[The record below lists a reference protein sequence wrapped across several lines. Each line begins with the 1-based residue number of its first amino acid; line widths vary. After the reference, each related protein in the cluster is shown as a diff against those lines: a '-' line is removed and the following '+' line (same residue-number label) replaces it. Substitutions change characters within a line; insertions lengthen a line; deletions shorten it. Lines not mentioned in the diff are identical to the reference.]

1 MSGIECDSIAGKCSF
16 CIFIER
22 RILTGDPFMK
32 PELRSLIPKL
42 NRYLLLLLVFIC
54 SLSVFLLLYPIS
66 SKSPQSDLDNKATLP
81 GVRIPADLFYI
92 QLLGE
97 GKARFN
103 SQLIKKYTIEER
115 NRNE

>member
-1 MSGIECDSIAGKCSF
+1 
-16 CIFIER
+16 
-22 RILTGDPFMK
+22 MK

-81 GVRIPADLFYI
+81 GAEIQSLIQMTKHKVTPPKLHFPAILSHSMPDMADTI
-92 QLLGE
+92 LG
-97 GKARFN
+97 K
-103 SQLIKKYTIEER
+103 
-115 NRNE
+115 